1 MPCSLHPSPFSS
13 FSFIFLST
21 SASSRFASSTRCCL
35 ASSACSCCGSSMHN
49 SPSSAISVL
58 CARALLYSCKPSLDV
73 QTRVRTSLYGELHS
87 AHTRTHT
94 HTHAHTRTHAHRGTQ
109 AHSLFVR
116 TFWPPLAVRRFQVD
130 PESARV
136 ASEETEKAKQT
147 PMSDFRIQRSK
158 GTSRAQEQTK
168 IEQTCCFN

>member
-1 MPCSLHPSPFSS
+1 MHDLHGAVRHFAPKIAGFVT
-13 FSFIFLST
+13 FN
-21 SASSRFASSTRCCL
+21 ASSESVNAALIYCAAASDVVRACVALCPRKGSIAYVWREEQTERRI
-35 ASSACSCCGSSMHN
+35 ATERQIETERQRDSS
-49 SPSSAISVL
+49 SPH
-58 CARALLYSCKPSLDV
+58 P
-73 QTRVRTSLYGELHS
+73 Q
-87 AHTRTHT
+87 
-94 HTHAHTRTHAHRGTQ
+94 HTRTHAHRGTQ